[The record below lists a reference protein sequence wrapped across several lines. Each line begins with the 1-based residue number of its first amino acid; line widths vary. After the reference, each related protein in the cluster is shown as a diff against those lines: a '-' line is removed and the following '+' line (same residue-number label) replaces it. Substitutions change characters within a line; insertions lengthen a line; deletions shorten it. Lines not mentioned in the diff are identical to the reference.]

1 MPVLISSLP
10 EEAPLDFEL
19 EGLLERTARI
29 AMEAVGCKDSAEV
42 SLLITDDIHI
52 HQLNKEYR
60 GVDSPTDVLSF
71 AQNEGQEM
79 PDFGEEEMLGDV
91 VISLPAAERQGQE
104 YGHGLKRELS
114 YLVVHG
120 ILHLMGYDHLEEQD
134 RRIMRDKEEMVMNL
148 LDLSR

>member
-19 EGLLERTARI
+19 ESLLERTARI
-29 AMEAVGCKDSAEV
+29 AMESIGCKDSAEI
-42 SLLITDDIHI
+42 SLLITDDFHI

-71 AQNEGQEM
+71 AQNEGEEM

-91 VISLPAAERQGQE
+91 VISLPAAVRQGQE

-114 YLVVHG
+114 YLAVHG
-120 ILHLMGYDHLEEQD
+120 ILHLMGYDHIEIDDQ
-134 RRIMRDKEEMVMNL
+134 RIMRNKEEAIMNL
-148 LDLSR
+148 LDLVR